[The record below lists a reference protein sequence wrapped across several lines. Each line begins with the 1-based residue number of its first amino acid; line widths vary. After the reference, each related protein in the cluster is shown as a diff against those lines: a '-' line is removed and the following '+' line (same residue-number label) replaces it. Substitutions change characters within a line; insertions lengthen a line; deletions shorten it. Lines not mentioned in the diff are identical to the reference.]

1 MSDIS
6 ELKAQ
11 KYIETENKRNESEIK
26 KMRAESEREY
36 ASPAQKSE
44 IEIKRLK
51 IMQNKN
57 SLKKKVSS
65 KHKGNG
71 VINGSKQSC

>member
-36 ASPAQKSE
+36 ASTAKKSE

-51 IMQNKN
+51 DDYETRINNLKN
-57 SLKKKVSS
+57 E
-65 KHKGNG
+65 
-71 VINGSKQSC
+71 Q